1 MCVYSSQ
8 AGASASSFIWMAHT
22 HTHANTHT
30 HTQVDMLRREEQ
42 EAELAQEHV
51 RRLMQEIL
59 EAKEARTAQLAS
71 HTEAVAE
78 LDASKRAL
86 EEQAMEL
93 EEELKTLKV
102 QEKIEREHA
111 RVELAQLKK
120 VARTTGPSQC
130 PAQIKINLSKVNLS
144 NVN

>member
-1 MCVYSSQ
+1 
-8 AGASASSFIWMAHT
+8 
-22 HTHANTHT
+22 
-30 HTQVDMLRREEQ
+30 MLRREEQ

-86 EEQAMEL
+86 EEKAKEL
-93 EEELKTLKV
+93 EEELKTLKE

-120 VARTTGPSQC
+120 SQDEVKKQTADAEKRKADIPQRNIPSVSIVHR
-130 PAQIKINLSKVNLS
+130 ANIRGR
-144 NVN
+144 